1 MNKYFKECFVEQ
13 LYHFEA
19 LDCWDKLKV
28 STPCTLDVDKD
39 EFKGQVLV
47 KFIDEKSDQK
57 MCIGVLSK
65 DDSAFLADVIGQG
78 WNEVFEAVISQKEES
93 ASENKKIKVV
103 IRIQRK
109 S

>member
-19 LDCWDKLKV
+19 LDCWNELKV
-28 STPCTLDVDKD
+28 SSSCTLDVDKN

-47 KFIDEKSDQK
+47 KLKKEEK
-57 MCIGVLSK
+57 CIGVLSK
-65 DDSAFLADVIGQG
+65 DDSVFLADVIGQG
-78 WNEVFEAVISQKEES
+78 WNEAFEAVISQKEES

-103 IRIQRK
+103 IRIREK
-109 S
+109 